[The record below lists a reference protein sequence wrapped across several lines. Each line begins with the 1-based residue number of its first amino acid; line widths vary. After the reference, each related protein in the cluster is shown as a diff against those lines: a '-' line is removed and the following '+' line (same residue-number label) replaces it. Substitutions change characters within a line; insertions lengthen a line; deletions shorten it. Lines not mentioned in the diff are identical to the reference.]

1 MLFGAAGGSK
11 KHPGCLALLGEGKN
25 DGNISCILYVM
36 FFLQGHI
43 VDTFE
48 LTTTSAESES
58 LLRSY
63 LDVPMPMKEGWEALM
78 ILMQ

>member
-1 MLFGAAGGSK
+1 M
-11 KHPGCLALLGEGKN
+11 
-25 DGNISCILYVM
+25 YVVCDV
-36 FFLQGHI
+36 FLQGHI